1 MKINKALVI
10 ISMVFISL
18 LVIGAVSAADDI
30 DDTDVA
36 VITDDNSMDVLSVDD
51 SIAVENKNVI
61 KDGAEGVEGDTG
73 VGEGD
78 SSTSD
83 GNRTKFNLG
92 NVTFN
97 LGNGTSFNLSSLL
110 NGSTISLGN
119 GTSFNISSLMNGN
132 MSFGNGT
139 SFNISSILNTSG
151 ENGTFDISSILG
163 MLGGN
168 TQKVVINATDID
180 MVYAGSTTFKA
191 TITEGNST
199 VAQKTV
205 IFTINNKDYVKSTN
219 DNGVA
224 TLKINL
230 AAGTYFIYTEYNNVI
245 QKNKIVIKKAAS
257 KLAASAK
264 TYKAKTKT
272 KKFTITL
279 KNNKNKVIKNAK
291 VTLKVN
297 GKTYKATTNSKG
309 KATFKI
315 TKLTKVGKHTATIK
329 FAGNG
334 YYKASSKSVKITVKK

>member
-30 DDTDVA
+30 DD
-36 VITDDNSMDVLSVDD
+36 TDDNSMDVLSVDD

-119 GTSFNISSLMNGN
+119 GTSFNISS
-132 MSFGNGT
+132 
-139 SFNISSILNTSG
+139 ILNTSE

-191 TITEGNST
+191 TITEGNTT

-205 IFTINNKDYVKSTN
+205 IFTINNKDYVTSTN

-230 AAGTYFIYTEYNNVI
+230 VAGTYFIYTEYNNVI

-309 KATFKI
+309 QATFKI
-315 TKLTKVGKHTATIK
+315 TKLTKVGKHTATVK